1 MDEVLA
7 RVQAAI
13 AKSSRIPLA
22 SVTVDSTFEDLG
34 MDSLDRVNLLFALEE
49 EFGVSI
55 PDEGMRQNM
64 SVREVAS
71 GISTL
76 LNGNAASAA
85 AGEARP

>member
-1 MDEVLA
+1 MDQVVT
-7 RVQAAI
+7 RVQSAI

-49 EFGVSI
+49 EFGITI

-64 SVREVAS
+64 SVREVAT
-71 GISTL
+71 GISML
-76 LNGNAASAA
+76 LNGDAANAAAP
-85 AGEARP
+85 GRT

>member
-1 MDEVLA
+1 MDEVVA

-49 EFGVSI
+49 EFGISI
-55 PDEGMRQNM
+55 PDEGMKQNM
-64 SVREVAS
+64 SVREVAT

-76 LNGNAASAA
+76 LNGNATSAA
-85 AGEARP
+85 APGRN

>member
-1 MDEVLA
+1 MDEVMA

-13 AKSSRIPLA
+13 AKNSRIPLA

-49 EFGVSI
+49 EFGISI
-55 PDEGMRQNM
+55 PDEGMKNNM

-71 GISTL
+71 GISML
-76 LNGNAASAA
+76 LNGNATSATTS
-85 AGEARP
+85 GRS

>member
-7 RVQAAI
+7 RVQSAI
-13 AKSSRIPLA
+13 AKNSRIPLA
-22 SVTVDSTFEDLG
+22 SVTADSTFESLG

-55 PDEGMRQNM
+55 PDEGMKQNM
-64 SVREVAS
+64 SVREVAD

-76 LNGNAASAA
+76 LNGNAANAA
-85 AGEARP
+85 APGRN

>member
-7 RVQAAI
+7 RVQSAI
-13 AKSSRIPLA
+13 AKSSRIPLE

-49 EFGVSI
+49 DFGVSI
-55 PDEGMRQNM
+55 PDEGMKHNM
-64 SVREVAS
+64 SVREVAA

-76 LNGNAASAA
+76 LNGKAENAAAS
-85 AGEARP
+85 GRN

>member
-49 EFGVSI
+49 EFGISI
-55 PDEGMRQNM
+55 PDEGMKQNM
-64 SVREVAS
+64 SVREVAT

-76 LNGNAASAA
+76 LDGNATSAA
-85 AGEARP
+85 TPRRN

>member
-49 EFGVSI
+49 EFCISI
-55 PDEGMRQNM
+55 PDEGMKQNM
-64 SVREVAS
+64 SVREVAT

-76 LNGNAASAA
+76 LSGNAASAA
-85 AGEARP
+85 APGRS

>member
-1 MDEVLA
+1 MDEVVA

-49 EFGVSI
+49 EFGISI
-55 PDEGMRQNM
+55 PDEGMKQNM
-64 SVREVAS
+64 SVREVAT

-76 LNGNAASAA
+76 VNGNATSATA
-85 AGEARP
+85 PGRN